1 VTTYYMEFGVYNA
14 IEVDTKN
21 TGHAQV
27 RLVEVSDSG
36 VTTNH
41 EWFEVNTT
49 TATFSTVI
57 NPWDTTLDGVMGI
70 ATETYPDGVF
80 ARTQM
85 TVAQFDRA
93 SDYLYDIS
101 TMDGAVNGA
110 VQVNYNIFGQNGVSC
125 FSFVD
130 ELYRYTFQTDRN
142 FLTDFTP
149 AQLDQVRNGLTIWK
163 APDGAWR
170 GAQFATQKAVEKAIE
185 LFNYLDEIFGGS
197 TAPMGP
203 RCFDACVSV
212 ATENDSSMQIDGVVV
227 GDRVLAFSS
236 ENTLHPA
243 RVTRLL
249 HGVTTEWFVLD
260 DGTRVT
266 PGHQY
271 LRPDGAFMAIS
282 DILARDGLVVD
293 AAGYPKRVTGSLL
306 RAIDA
311 GSDATW
317 IEPEPF
323 AAGNTLLKPAPVF
336 GWRTYNLTVEGL
348 HTYIAGGCRVHNDC
362 VQDGDQIT
370 DVDFD
375 PVTNEL
381 VWTGTDVNG
390 GAITITETRNP
401 ITGAVQIVERELSF
415 GSNDAVVSSVWSTF
429 DANHTPVGDPVQTVT
444 FPGQVFTGNAIGG
457 IFGSAIGQ
465 AIGGGNVF
473 ASVGAQAALSTVLGT
488 VGHSLHIYFN
498 DTHLSNVAGT
508 AAATLEESVA
518 VALNGVGA
526 ALGNNLLAAGS
537 GANDNARL
545 DAATGERTVA

>member
-1 VTTYYMEFGVYNA
+1 MPLEIANTSADPRDALVLQYVQSSSSYTRLSTDILANNVTQITVVQWSVALDMLGLAASREPGYAWSVEGNYFVTVNHNVQYPLVTNNLGYNVGYGYVPVESMLFHELSHYALNHVQSGNRPFNAEGAAVTY
-14 IEVDTKN
+14 
-21 TGHAQV
+21 
-27 RLVEVSDSG
+27 
-36 VTTNH
+36 TN
-41 EWFEVNTT
+41 
-49 TATFSTVI
+49 
-57 NPWDTTLDGVMGI
+57 
-70 ATETYPDGVF
+70 GVF
-80 ARTQM
+80 HYAHSILPRNNYSPAANA
-85 TVAQFDRA
+85 V
-93 SDYLYDIS
+93 I
-101 TMDGAVNGA
+101 DGAR
-110 VQVNYNIFGQNGVSC
+110 YLSKPKC
-125 FSFVD
+125 FSA
-130 ELYRYTFQTDRN
+130 ETRIL
-142 FLTDFTP
+142 
-149 AQLDQVRNGLTIWK
+149 
-163 APDGAWR
+163 
-170 GAQFATQKAVEKAIE
+170 
-185 LFNYLDEIFGGS
+185 
-197 TAPMGP
+197 M
-203 RCFDACVSV
+203 
-212 ATENDSSMQIDGVVV
+212 IDGHTKQIEAFVA
-227 GDRVLAFSS
+227 GDFVQAFA
-236 ENTLHPA
+236 EQNNRTDNALYPQ
-243 RVTRLL
+243 RVTRIL
-249 HGVTTEWFVLD
+249 HGVTTDWIVLD

-271 LRPDGAFMAIS
+271 LRPDGSFMAIA
-282 DILARDGLVVD
+282 DILALDGMVVD
-293 AAGYPKRVTGSLL
+293 AAGRPKHVTGELL
-306 RAIDA
+306 RGTDA
-311 GSDATW
+311 GSDAAW